1 MARQIVNPCFY
12 LLLLMWFEHKCT
24 DWGGSYK
31 KVLQIKIM
39 LGKNYFISFINST
52 IINYVKKINHIF

>member
-31 KVLQIKIM
+31 KVLQIKIV
-39 LGKNYFISFINST
+39 F
-52 IINYVKKINHIF
+52 KKKKYLI